1 MYELALQPVSVF
13 TYDAPAIGKELT
25 PRGGTSRPP
34 CGSTCWK
41 PDKPGDSDGTEF
53 LDPATALLDDMH
65 VCEPIFGE
73 KIMETA
79 MRVGRTAV
87 ATEIPS
93 AIPLMELSTGFWAFK
108 TLAAAHELDLFSRL
122 AGGKGITVAEL
133 AEALGL
139 HPRPAEMLLTGCAA
153 LGLLEKAD
161 GRYRNTLLSET
172 YLVRGKPYYF
182 GGFVQMADKRLYAG
196 WSNLIGALRTN
207 RPTTWD
213 PAAQSSMFDGEDPT
227 VLALFW
233 EAMHSLSTMT
243 ARKLGEAV
251 DLGRFR
257 RLLDIGGGSGAYDI
271 ELCKQYGALRATVFD
286 LPHVAAI
293 AAGKI
298 AEAGLTDRIE
308 TVGGN
313 FFERLPADHDV
324 HLLSMILHDWDEA
337 KDRALLRRSFEA
349 LPSGGAVVISELLVN
364 DEKTGPAPAALMS
377 LNMLIETEGRNYTPA
392 EYSAWLEDAGFRRIE
407 TVWFDAPA
415 ANGAVIGR
423 KP

>member
-1 MYELALQPVSVF
+1 MSTQEL
-13 TYDAPAIGKELT
+13 
-25 PRGGTSRPP
+25 
-34 CGSTCWK
+34 
-41 PDKPGDSDGTEF
+41 
-53 LDPATALLDDMH
+53 
-65 VCEPIFGE
+65 
-73 KIMETA
+73 
-79 MRVGRTAV
+79 
-87 ATEIPS
+87 PS
-93 AIPLMELSTGFWAFK
+93 AVPLMALSTGFWTFK
-108 TLAAAHELDLFSRL
+108 TLAAADELDLFSRL
-122 AGGKGITVAEL
+122 AGGAGITVAGL
-133 AEALGL
+133 AEAIGL

-153 LGLLEKAD
+153 LGLLEKTD
-161 GRYRNTLLSET
+161 GRYRNTPLSE
-172 YLVRGKPYYF
+172 PISC
-182 GGFVQMADKRLYAG
+182 AG
-196 WSNLIGALRTN
+196 NRITSGASCRWPTSGSTRAGESLRRRCARTV
-207 RPTTWD
+207 PTTWD
-213 PAAQSSMFDGEDPT
+213 PAVQSSIFDGEDPT
-227 VLALFW
+227 MLALFW

-251 DLGRFR
+251 DFEHSR

-286 LPHVAAI
+286 LPHVATI

-298 AEAGLTDRIE
+298 AEAGMTDRIE
-308 TVGGN
+308 AAGGS
-313 FFERLPADHDV
+313 FFEQLPGDHDV

-337 KDRALLRRSFEA
+337 KNRALLRRSFAA

-392 EYSAWLEDAGFRRIE
+392 EYSAWLEEAGFRHIE

>member
-1 MYELALQPVSVF
+1 MTSHQRAAARPKTLARKHPTWIPFGPDLNV
-13 TYDAPAIGKELT
+13 AA
-25 PRGGTSRPP
+25 RPP
-34 CGSTCWK
+34 AAG
-41 PDKPGDSDGTEF
+41 PE
-53 LDPATALLDDMH
+53 L
-65 VCEPIFGE
+65 
-73 KIMETA
+73 
-79 MRVGRTAV
+79 
-87 ATEIPS
+87 PS
-93 AIPLMELSTGFWAFK
+93 AVPLMALSTGFWAFK

-122 AGGKGITVAEL
+122 AGGAGTTIAEL
-133 AEALGL
+133 AQALDL
-139 HPRPAEMLLTGCAA
+139 HPRPTEMLLTGCAA
-153 LGLLEKAD
+153 LGLLEKMD
-161 GRYRNTLLSET
+161 GRYRNTPLSEA

-196 WSNLIGALRTN
+196 WGKLAEALRTN

-213 PAAQSSMFDGEDPT
+213 TAVQSSAFDGEDPT
-227 VLALFW
+227 MLATFW

-251 DLGRFR
+251 DLSHFH

-271 ELCKQYGALRATVFD
+271 ELCKQYEGLRATVFD

-298 AEAGLTDRIE
+298 ADSGLNDRIE

-313 FFERLPADHDV
+313 FFEQLPRDHDV
-324 HLLSMILHDWDEA
+324 HLLSMIMHDWDEA
-337 KDRALLRRSFEA
+337 KNRALLRRSFEA

-392 EYSAWLEDAGFRRIE
+392 EYSAWLEEAGFRHIE
-407 TVWFDAPA
+407 TLWFDAPA